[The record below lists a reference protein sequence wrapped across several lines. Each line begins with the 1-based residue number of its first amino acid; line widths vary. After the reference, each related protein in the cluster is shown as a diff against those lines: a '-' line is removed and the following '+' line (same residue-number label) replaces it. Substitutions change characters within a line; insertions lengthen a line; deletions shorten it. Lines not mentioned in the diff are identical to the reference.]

1 MSDKDEKLIKRYS
14 NKITNKLTRE
24 AIYTALVILIKQ
36 KPFESITVT
45 DIVKKAGV
53 SRTAYYNNY
62 NTKKDILNDLVDSLI
77 FEINTELAPY
87 TDLNTGK
94 AKEPEIFIRTMFEVL
109 YKQKDIYKILYE
121 ANFNHVILDRLTE
134 SMQSQ
139 ILDRSD
145 ENMYQIA
152 FNAGALY
159 NVFSRWITNTE
170 NNNIDEMTKISL
182 KMYYKPMSEKLED

>member
-36 KPFESITVT
+36 KPFDSITVT

-94 AKEPEIFIRTMFEVL
+94 AKEPENFIRTMFKVL

-139 ILDRSD
+139 ILDKSN

-152 FNAGALY
+152 FNAGAL
-159 NVFSRWITNTE
+159 
-170 NNNIDEMTKISL
+170 
-182 KMYYKPMSEKLED
+182 LEVI

>member
-36 KPFESITVT
+36 KPFDSITVT

-77 FEINTELAPY
+77 FEINMELAPY

-94 AKEPEIFIRTMFEVL
+94 AKEPEAFIRTMFKVL
-109 YKQKDIYKILYE
+109 YKQKDIYKILCE

-139 ILDRSD
+139 ILDKSD

-182 KMYYKPMSEKLED
+182 KMYYKPMSGKLED